1 MKPVGFFYI
10 FARERSKGVKM
21 LCKYVLTVDS
31 ISYDIPKSCIQNWDE
46 IKFSRKRSGLEG
58 ITRTFTSKFQFVGEA
73 YDLILEEYLSKY
85 LASNASISVY
95 TITDSHTYDEF
106 FSCRLD
112 FGSLTYDG
120 NTVSINSIDDS
131 VANIIKANKG
141 TQYEY
146 SVDEIKDVYQLYY
159 DSVSMNYSQ
168 PHTLGGNTVENDASL
183 QYIVIDKGI
192 YVEAITYSLPLY
204 ISGGEL
210 PSRDSPL
217 EFYDAPQE
225 SKDDPNV
232 FVKALSDIDI
242 VLNFSFEYYISYSDA
257 YTTKAEIVLGGRYE
271 DGRLVELKRWGYN
284 KGDVT
289 PSNLNESIK
298 IHLTKGQALFFD
310 LKVTFNRVNASTGNI
325 YFRNFKF
332 ETRFTSRANPIYVDA
347 IRPIDVL
354 NRLLKSMNGGNEGI
368 YGEIASGADERLD
381 NCVIL
386 AAESIRGIPQAKLY
400 TSYTKFKN
408 WMETVFGFV
417 PVINGVTVFFKHRDK
432 LFSDNNVKD
441 LNSSFSSFEYKVD
454 SSRIYSLVRVGY
466 DKQDY
471 ESMNGRDEFRF
482 TTEYTTGIDI
492 TDNVL
497 ELISPYRADVYGIE
511 FLSQKRGQDTT
522 DSESDNDVFFVCAST
537 TLHDNGG
544 VQTYK
549 EYRLIR
555 SGWEISGVLDPE
567 TMFNTMYWQGGIL
580 QANAGYIGMFTKK
593 LSYSSSDG
601 NSDVVVNGI
610 GMKDDFNVES
620 GIITCG
626 DVSFTT
632 YNEDIPPTDD
642 ETIKI
647 LKDDLVYEGYIKE
660 VSSTVER
667 NEGVKYDLFVRSI
680 TKA

>member
-1 MKPVGFFYI
+1 
-10 FARERSKGVKM
+10 M
-21 LCKYVLTVDS
+21 LCKYVLIVDS

-58 ITRTFTSKFQFVGEA
+58 ITRTFTSKFLFVGEA

-95 TITDSHTYDEF
+95 TITNSHTYDEF

-146 SVDEIKDVYQLYY
+146 SVDELKDEARLYY
-159 DSVSMNYSQ
+159 DRLSYVGSATYYCGGRTLESGSILVDAVSGSDHYMTIPMYIGSSEIVSGSGIEVKDVGASGNLESCLIYTEKATSVKISIKGAYSWD
-168 PHTLGGNTVENDASL
+168 GASL
-183 QYIVIDKGI
+183 AADMQLKTKSGTLLKEWKGGW
-192 YVEAITYSLPLY
+192 
-204 ISGGEL
+204 GGESISVNWDGEVTLSADDGIVLLAAYNTKFALYYFSSLKITMEFPSIGL
-210 PSRDSPL
+210 PI
-217 EFYDAPQE
+217 
-225 SKDDPNV
+225 
-232 FVKALSDIDI
+232 DIDAI
-242 VLNFSFEYYISYSDA
+242 KPVTI
-257 YTTKAEIVLGGRYE
+257 
-271 DGRLVELKRWGYN
+271 LK
-284 KGDVT
+284 
-289 PSNLNESIK
+289 
-298 IHLTKGQALFFD
+298 
-310 LKVTFNRVNASTGNI
+310 
-325 YFRNFKF
+325 
-332 ETRFTSRANPIYVDA
+332 
-347 IRPIDVL
+347 
-354 NRLLKSMNGGNEGI
+354 RLLKSMNGGNDGI
-368 YGEIASGADERLD
+368 DGEISSGIDERLD

-386 AAESIRGIPQAKLY
+386 TAESIRGIPKAKLY
-400 TSYTKFKN
+400 TSYTKFVN
-408 WMETVFGFV
+408 WMEAEFGFV
-417 PVINGVTVFFKHRDK
+417 PVINGRVVSFRHRNN
-432 LFSDNNVKD
+432 LFGENNVKD
-441 LNSSFSSFEYKVD
+441 LGSNIADFEYKIEE
-454 SSRIYSLVRVGY
+454 SRIYSRVRVGY
-466 DKQDY
+466 DKQEY

-482 TTEYTTGIDI
+482 TTEYTTGVDI

-497 ELISPYRADVYGIE
+497 ELISPYRADAYGIE
-511 FLSQKRGQDTT
+511 FLAQNRGKDTT
-522 DSESDNDVFFVCAST
+522 DDESDNDVFFVGA
-537 TLHDNGG
+537 TLSSNDKK
-544 VQTYK
+544 YK
-549 EYRLIR
+549 LIR
-555 SGWEISGVLDPE
+555 VGWNVDGVLSPD
-567 TMFNTMYWQGGIL
+567 TMFNTMYWQGAML
-580 QANAGYIGMFTKK
+580 QANAGYIGMFTNK

-632 YNEDIPPTDD
+632 YDEDIPPTDD

>member
-1 MKPVGFFYI
+1 
-10 FARERSKGVKM
+10 M
-21 LCKYVLTVDS
+21 LCKYVLTVDN

-146 SVDEIKDVYQLYY
+146 SVDELKDEARLYY
-159 DSVSMNYSQ
+159 DRLSYVGSATYYCGGRTLESGSILVDAVSGSDHYMTIPMYIGSSEIVPGSGIEVKDVGASGNLESCLIYTEKATSVKISIKGSYSWD
-168 PHTLGGNTVENDASL
+168 GASL
-183 QYIVIDKGI
+183 SADMQLKTKSGTLLKEWKGGW
-192 YVEAITYSLPLY
+192 
-204 ISGGEL
+204 GGESISVNWDGEVTLSANDGIVLLAAYNTKFALYYFSSLKITMEFPSIGL
-210 PSRDSPL
+210 PI
-217 EFYDAPQE
+217 
-225 SKDDPNV
+225 
-232 FVKALSDIDI
+232 DIDAI
-242 VLNFSFEYYISYSDA
+242 KPVTI
-257 YTTKAEIVLGGRYE
+257 
-271 DGRLVELKRWGYN
+271 LK
-284 KGDVT
+284 
-289 PSNLNESIK
+289 
-298 IHLTKGQALFFD
+298 
-310 LKVTFNRVNASTGNI
+310 
-325 YFRNFKF
+325 
-332 ETRFTSRANPIYVDA
+332 
-347 IRPIDVL
+347 
-354 NRLLKSMNGGNEGI
+354 RLLKSMNGGNDGI
-368 YGEIASGADERLD
+368 DGEISSGIDERLD

-386 AAESIRGIPQAKLY
+386 TAESIRGIPKAKLY
-400 TSYTKFKN
+400 TSYTKFVN
-408 WMETVFGFV
+408 WMEAEFGFV
-417 PVINGVTVFFKHRDK
+417 PVINGRVVSFRHRNN
-432 LFSDNNVKD
+432 LFGENNVKD
-441 LNSSFSSFEYKVD
+441 FGGNIADFEYKIEE
-454 SSRIYSLVRVGY
+454 SRIYSRVRVGY
-466 DKQDY
+466 DKQEY

-482 TTEYTTGIDI
+482 TTEYTTGVDI

-497 ELISPYRADVYGIE
+497 EFISPYRADAYGIE
-511 FLSQKRGQDTT
+511 FLAQNRGKDTT
-522 DSESDNDVFFVCAST
+522 DDESDNDVFFVGA
-537 TLHDNGG
+537 TLSPNDKK
-544 VQTYK
+544 YK
-549 EYRLIR
+549 LIR
-555 SGWEISGVLDPE
+555 TGWNVDGVLSPD
-567 TMFNTMYWQGGIL
+567 TMFNTMYWQGAML
-580 QANAGYIGMFTKK
+580 QANVGYIGMFTNK

-610 GMKDDFNVES
+610 GMKDDFKIES

-626 DVSFTT
+626 DVSFKTFD
-632 YNEDIPPTDD
+632 EEIPPTDD

-660 VSSTVER
+660 VSSTIER

>member
-1 MKPVGFFYI
+1 
-10 FARERSKGVKM
+10 M

-46 IKFSRKRSGLEG
+46 IKFSRKRSRLEG

-85 LASNASISVY
+85 LASNASITVY
-95 TITDSHTYDEF
+95 TITNSHTYDEF

-141 TQYEY
+141 TLYEY
-146 SVDEIKDVYQLYY
+146 SVDELKDEARLYY
-159 DSVSMNYSQ
+159 DRLSYVGSATYYCGGRTLESGSILVDAVSGSDHYMTIPMYIGSSEIVSGSGIEVKDVGASGNLESCLIYTEKATSVKISIKGAYSWD
-168 PHTLGGNTVENDASL
+168 GASL
-183 QYIVIDKGI
+183 AADMQLKTKSGTLLKEWKGGW
-192 YVEAITYSLPLY
+192 
-204 ISGGEL
+204 GGESISVNWDGEVTL
-210 PSRDSPL
+210 SADDGIVLLAAYNTKFALYYFSSLKITMEFPSIGSPI
-217 EFYDAPQE
+217 
-225 SKDDPNV
+225 
-232 FVKALSDIDI
+232 DIDAI
-242 VLNFSFEYYISYSDA
+242 KPVTI
-257 YTTKAEIVLGGRYE
+257 
-271 DGRLVELKRWGYN
+271 LK
-284 KGDVT
+284 
-289 PSNLNESIK
+289 
-298 IHLTKGQALFFD
+298 
-310 LKVTFNRVNASTGNI
+310 
-325 YFRNFKF
+325 
-332 ETRFTSRANPIYVDA
+332 
-347 IRPIDVL
+347 
-354 NRLLKSMNGGNEGI
+354 RLLKSMNGGNDGI
-368 YGEIASGADERLD
+368 DGEISSGIDERLD

-386 AAESIRGIPQAKLY
+386 TAESIRGIPKAKLY
-400 TSYTKFKN
+400 TSYTKFVN
-408 WMETVFGFV
+408 WMEAEFGFV
-417 PVINGVTVFFKHRDK
+417 PVINGRVVSFRHRNN
-432 LFSDNNVKD
+432 LFGENNVKD
-441 LNSSFSSFEYKVD
+441 LGSNIADFEYKMEE
-454 SSRIYSLVRVGY
+454 SRIYSRVRVGY
-466 DKQDY
+466 DKQEY

-482 TTEYTTGIDI
+482 TTEYTTGVDI

-497 ELISPYRADVYGIE
+497 ELISPYRADAYGIE
-511 FLSQKRGQDTT
+511 FLAQNRGKDTT
-522 DSESDNDVFFVCAST
+522 DDESDNDVFFVGA
-537 TLHDNGG
+537 TLSSNDKK
-544 VQTYK
+544 YK
-549 EYRLIR
+549 LIR
-555 SGWEISGVLDPE
+555 VGWNVDGVLSPD
-567 TMFNTMYWQGGIL
+567 TMFNTMYWQGAML
-580 QANAGYIGMFTKK
+580 QANAGYIGMFTNK

-632 YNEDIPPTDD
+632 YDEDIPPTDD

>member
-1 MKPVGFFYI
+1 
-10 FARERSKGVKM
+10 M

-146 SVDEIKDVYQLYY
+146 SVDELKDEARLYY
-159 DSVSMNYSQ
+159 DRLSYVGSATYYCGGRTLESGSILVDAVSGSDHYMTIPMYIGSSEIVPGSGIEVKDVGASGNLESCLIYTEKATSVKISIKGSYSWD
-168 PHTLGGNTVENDASL
+168 GASL
-183 QYIVIDKGI
+183 SADMQLKTKSGTLLKEWKGGW
-192 YVEAITYSLPLY
+192 
-204 ISGGEL
+204 GGESISVNWDGEVTLSANDGIILLAAYNTKFALYYFSSLKITMEFPSIGL
-210 PSRDSPL
+210 PI
-217 EFYDAPQE
+217 
-225 SKDDPNV
+225 
-232 FVKALSDIDI
+232 DIDAI
-242 VLNFSFEYYISYSDA
+242 KPVTI
-257 YTTKAEIVLGGRYE
+257 
-271 DGRLVELKRWGYN
+271 LK
-284 KGDVT
+284 
-289 PSNLNESIK
+289 
-298 IHLTKGQALFFD
+298 
-310 LKVTFNRVNASTGNI
+310 
-325 YFRNFKF
+325 
-332 ETRFTSRANPIYVDA
+332 
-347 IRPIDVL
+347 
-354 NRLLKSMNGGNEGI
+354 RLLKSMNGGNDGI
-368 YGEIASGADERLD
+368 DGEISSGIDERLD

-386 AAESIRGIPQAKLY
+386 TAESIRGIPKAKLY
-400 TSYTKFKN
+400 TSYTKFVN
-408 WMETVFGFV
+408 WMEAEFGFV
-417 PVINGVTVFFKHRDK
+417 PVINGRAVSFRHRNN
-432 LFSDNNVKD
+432 LFGENNVKD
-441 LNSSFSSFEYKVD
+441 FGGNIADFEYKIEE
-454 SSRIYSLVRVGY
+454 SRIYSRVRVGY
-466 DKQDY
+466 DKQEY

-482 TTEYTTGIDI
+482 TTEYTTGVDI

-497 ELISPYRADVYGIE
+497 EFISPYRADAYGIE
-511 FLSQKRGQDTT
+511 FLAQNRGKDTT
-522 DSESDNDVFFVCAST
+522 DDESDNDVFFVGA
-537 TLHDNGG
+537 TLSPNDKK
-544 VQTYK
+544 YK
-549 EYRLIR
+549 LIR
-555 SGWEISGVLDPE
+555 TGWNVDGVLSPD
-567 TMFNTMYWQGGIL
+567 TMFNTMYWQGAML
-580 QANAGYIGMFTKK
+580 QANVGYIGMFTNK

-610 GMKDDFNVES
+610 GMKDDFKIES

-626 DVSFTT
+626 DVSFKTFD
-632 YNEDIPPTDD
+632 EEIPPTDD

-647 LKDDLVYEGYIKE
+647 LKDGLVYEGYIKE
-660 VSSTVER
+660 VSSVVER

>member
-1 MKPVGFFYI
+1 
-10 FARERSKGVKM
+10 M
-21 LCKYVLTVDS
+21 LCKYVLIVDS

-95 TITDSHTYDEF
+95 TITNSHTYDEF

-146 SVDEIKDVYQLYY
+146 SVDELKDEARLYY
-159 DSVSMNYSQ
+159 DRLSYVGSATYYCGGRTLESGSILVDAVSGSDHYMTIPMYIGSSEIVSGSGIEVKDVGASGNLESCLIYTEKATSVKISIKGAYSWD
-168 PHTLGGNTVENDASL
+168 GASL
-183 QYIVIDKGI
+183 AADMQLKTKSGTLLKEWKGGW
-192 YVEAITYSLPLY
+192 
-204 ISGGEL
+204 GGESISVNWDGEVTLSADDGIVLLAAYNTKFALYYFSSLKITMEFPSIGL
-210 PSRDSPL
+210 PI
-217 EFYDAPQE
+217 
-225 SKDDPNV
+225 
-232 FVKALSDIDI
+232 DIDAI
-242 VLNFSFEYYISYSDA
+242 KPVTI
-257 YTTKAEIVLGGRYE
+257 
-271 DGRLVELKRWGYN
+271 LK
-284 KGDVT
+284 
-289 PSNLNESIK
+289 
-298 IHLTKGQALFFD
+298 
-310 LKVTFNRVNASTGNI
+310 
-325 YFRNFKF
+325 
-332 ETRFTSRANPIYVDA
+332 
-347 IRPIDVL
+347 
-354 NRLLKSMNGGNEGI
+354 RLLKSMNGGNDGI
-368 YGEIASGADERLD
+368 DGEISSGIDERLD

-386 AAESIRGIPQAKLY
+386 TAESIRGIPKAKLY
-400 TSYTKFKN
+400 TSYTKFVN
-408 WMETVFGFV
+408 WMEAEFGFV
-417 PVINGVTVFFKHRDK
+417 PVINGRVVSFRHRNN
-432 LFSDNNVKD
+432 LFGENNVKD
-441 LNSSFSSFEYKVD
+441 LGSNIADFEYKIEE
-454 SSRIYSLVRVGY
+454 SRIYSRVRVGY
-466 DKQDY
+466 DKQEY

-482 TTEYTTGIDI
+482 TTEYTTGVDI

-497 ELISPYRADVYGIE
+497 ELISPYRADAYGIE
-511 FLSQKRGQDTT
+511 FLAQNRGKDTT
-522 DSESDNDVFFVCAST
+522 DDESDNDVFFVGA
-537 TLHDNGG
+537 TLSSNDKK
-544 VQTYK
+544 YK
-549 EYRLIR
+549 LIR
-555 SGWEISGVLDPE
+555 VGWNVDGVLSPD
-567 TMFNTMYWQGGIL
+567 TMFNTMYWQGAML
-580 QANAGYIGMFTKK
+580 QANAGYIGMFTNK

-632 YNEDIPPTDD
+632 YDEDIPPTDD

-667 NEGVKYDLFVRSI
+667 NEGVKYDLFVRLI

>member
-1 MKPVGFFYI
+1 
-10 FARERSKGVKM
+10 M

-85 LASNASISVY
+85 LASNASITVY
-95 TITDSHTYDEF
+95 TITNSHTYEEF

-146 SVDEIKDVYQLYY
+146 SVDELKDEAQLYY
-159 DSVSMNYSQ
+159 DRLSYVGSATYYCGGRTLESGSILVDAVSGSDHYMTIPMYIGSSEIVSGSGIEVKDVGASGNLESCLIYTEKATSVKISIKGAYSWD
-168 PHTLGGNTVENDASL
+168 GASL
-183 QYIVIDKGI
+183 AADMQLKTKSGTLLKEWKGGW
-192 YVEAITYSLPLY
+192 
-204 ISGGEL
+204 GGESISVNWDGEVTLSADDGIVLLAAYNTKFALYYFSSLKITMEFPSIGL
-210 PSRDSPL
+210 PI
-217 EFYDAPQE
+217 
-225 SKDDPNV
+225 
-232 FVKALSDIDI
+232 DIDAI
-242 VLNFSFEYYISYSDA
+242 KPVTI
-257 YTTKAEIVLGGRYE
+257 
-271 DGRLVELKRWGYN
+271 LK
-284 KGDVT
+284 
-289 PSNLNESIK
+289 
-298 IHLTKGQALFFD
+298 
-310 LKVTFNRVNASTGNI
+310 
-325 YFRNFKF
+325 
-332 ETRFTSRANPIYVDA
+332 
-347 IRPIDVL
+347 
-354 NRLLKSMNGGNEGI
+354 RLLKSMNGGNDGI
-368 YGEIASGADERLD
+368 DGEISSGIDERLD

-386 AAESIRGIPQAKLY
+386 TAESIRGIPKAKLY
-400 TSYTKFKN
+400 TSYTKFVN
-408 WMETVFGFV
+408 WMEAEFGFV
-417 PVINGVTVFFKHRDK
+417 PVINGRVVSFRHRNN
-432 LFSDNNVKD
+432 LFGENNVKD
-441 LNSSFSSFEYKVD
+441 LGSNIADFEYKMEE
-454 SSRIYSLVRVGY
+454 SRIYSRVRVGY
-466 DKQDY
+466 DKQEY

-482 TTEYTTGIDI
+482 TTEYTTGVDI

-497 ELISPYRADVYGIE
+497 ELISPYRADAYGIE
-511 FLSQKRGQDTT
+511 FLAQNRGKDTT
-522 DSESDNDVFFVCAST
+522 DDESDNDVFFVGA
-537 TLHDNGG
+537 TLSSNDKK
-544 VQTYK
+544 YK
-549 EYRLIR
+549 LIR
-555 SGWEISGVLDPE
+555 VGWNVDGVLSPD
-567 TMFNTMYWQGGIL
+567 TMFNTMYWQGAML
-580 QANAGYIGMFTKK
+580 QANAGYIGMFTNK

-601 NSDVVVNGI
+601 NSDVVVNDI

-632 YNEDIPPTDD
+632 YDEDIPPTDD

>member
-1 MKPVGFFYI
+1 
-10 FARERSKGVKM
+10 M

-95 TITDSHTYDEF
+95 TITNSHTYDEF

-146 SVDEIKDVYQLYY
+146 SVDELKDEARLYY
-159 DSVSMNYSQ
+159 DRLSYVGSATYYCGGRTLESGSILVDAVSGSDHYMTIPMYIGSSEIVSGSGIEVKDVGASGNLESCLIYTEKATSVKISIKGAYSWD
-168 PHTLGGNTVENDASL
+168 GASL
-183 QYIVIDKGI
+183 AADMQLKTKSGTLLKEWKGGW
-192 YVEAITYSLPLY
+192 
-204 ISGGEL
+204 GGESISVNWDGEVTLSADDGIVLLAAYNTKFALYYFSSLKITMEFPSIGL
-210 PSRDSPL
+210 PI
-217 EFYDAPQE
+217 
-225 SKDDPNV
+225 
-232 FVKALSDIDI
+232 DIDAI
-242 VLNFSFEYYISYSDA
+242 KPVTI
-257 YTTKAEIVLGGRYE
+257 
-271 DGRLVELKRWGYN
+271 LK
-284 KGDVT
+284 
-289 PSNLNESIK
+289 
-298 IHLTKGQALFFD
+298 
-310 LKVTFNRVNASTGNI
+310 
-325 YFRNFKF
+325 
-332 ETRFTSRANPIYVDA
+332 
-347 IRPIDVL
+347 
-354 NRLLKSMNGGNEGI
+354 RLLKSMNGGNDGI
-368 YGEIASGADERLD
+368 DGEISSGIDERLD

-386 AAESIRGIPQAKLY
+386 TAESIRGIPKAKLY
-400 TSYTKFKN
+400 TSYTKFVN
-408 WMETVFGFV
+408 WMEAEFGFV
-417 PVINGVTVFFKHRDK
+417 PVINGRVVSFRHRNN
-432 LFSDNNVKD
+432 LFGENNVKD
-441 LNSSFSSFEYKVD
+441 LGSNIADFEYKMEE
-454 SSRIYSLVRVGY
+454 SRIYSRVRVGY
-466 DKQDY
+466 DKQEY

-482 TTEYTTGIDI
+482 TTEYTTGVDI

-497 ELISPYRADVYGIE
+497 ELISPYRADAYGIE
-511 FLSQKRGQDTT
+511 FLAQNRGKDTT
-522 DSESDNDVFFVCAST
+522 DDESDNDVFFVGA
-537 TLHDNGG
+537 TLSSNDKK
-544 VQTYK
+544 YK
-549 EYRLIR
+549 LIR
-555 SGWEISGVLDPE
+555 VGWNVDGVLSPD
-567 TMFNTMYWQGGIL
+567 TMFNTMYWQGAML
-580 QANAGYIGMFTKK
+580 QANAGYIGMFTNK

-601 NSDVVVNGI
+601 NSDVVVNDI

-632 YNEDIPPTDD
+632 YDEDIPPTDD

>member
-1 MKPVGFFYI
+1 MLF
-10 FARERSKGVKM
+10 RS
-21 LCKYVLTVDS
+21 
-31 ISYDIPKSCIQNWDE
+31 
-46 IKFSRKRSGLEG
+46 
-58 ITRTFTSKFQFVGEA
+58 
-73 YDLILEEYLSKY
+73 
-85 LASNASISVY
+85 
-95 TITDSHTYDEF
+95 
-106 FSCRLD
+106 
-112 FGSLTYDG
+112 
-120 NTVSINSIDDS
+120 
-131 VANIIKANKG
+131 
-141 TQYEY
+141 
-146 SVDEIKDVYQLYY
+146 
-159 DSVSMNYSQ
+159 
-168 PHTLGGNTVENDASL
+168 
-183 QYIVIDKGI
+183 
-192 YVEAITYSLPLY
+192 
-204 ISGGEL
+204 
-210 PSRDSPL
+210 
-217 EFYDAPQE
+217 
-225 SKDDPNV
+225 
-232 FVKALSDIDI
+232 
-242 VLNFSFEYYISYSDA
+242 
-257 YTTKAEIVLGGRYE
+257 
-271 DGRLVELKRWGYN
+271 
-284 KGDVT
+284 VT

-310 LKVTFNRVNASTGNI
+310 LMVTFNRVNASTGNI

-368 YGEIASGADERLD
+368 YGEIASGVDERLD

>member
-1 MKPVGFFYI
+1 
-10 FARERSKGVKM
+10 M

-146 SVDEIKDVYQLYY
+146 SVDELKDEARLYY
-159 DSVSMNYSQ
+159 DRLSYVGSATYYCGGRTLESGSILVDAVSGSDHYMTIPMYIGSSEIVPGSGIEVKDVGASGNLESCLIYTEKATSVKISIKGSYSWD
-168 PHTLGGNTVENDASL
+168 GASL
-183 QYIVIDKGI
+183 SADMQLKTKSGTLLKEWKGGW
-192 YVEAITYSLPLY
+192 
-204 ISGGEL
+204 GGESISVNWDGEVTLSANDGIILLAAYNTKFALYYFSSLKITMEFPSIGL
-210 PSRDSPL
+210 PI
-217 EFYDAPQE
+217 
-225 SKDDPNV
+225 
-232 FVKALSDIDI
+232 DIDAI
-242 VLNFSFEYYISYSDA
+242 KPVTI
-257 YTTKAEIVLGGRYE
+257 
-271 DGRLVELKRWGYN
+271 LK
-284 KGDVT
+284 
-289 PSNLNESIK
+289 
-298 IHLTKGQALFFD
+298 
-310 LKVTFNRVNASTGNI
+310 
-325 YFRNFKF
+325 
-332 ETRFTSRANPIYVDA
+332 
-347 IRPIDVL
+347 
-354 NRLLKSMNGGNEGI
+354 RLLKSMNGGNDGI
-368 YGEIASGADERLD
+368 DGEISSGIDERLD

-386 AAESIRGIPQAKLY
+386 TAESIRGIPKAKLY
-400 TSYTKFKN
+400 TSYTKFVN
-408 WMETVFGFV
+408 WMEAEFGFV
-417 PVINGVTVFFKHRDK
+417 PVINGRAVSFRHRNN
-432 LFSDNNVKD
+432 LFGENNVKD
-441 LNSSFSSFEYKVD
+441 FGGNIADFEYKIEE
-454 SSRIYSLVRVGY
+454 SRIYSRVRVGY
-466 DKQDY
+466 DKQEY

-482 TTEYTTGIDI
+482 TTEYTTGVDI

-497 ELISPYRADVYGIE
+497 EFISPYRADAYGIE
-511 FLSQKRGQDTT
+511 FLAQNRGKDTT
-522 DSESDNDVFFVCAST
+522 DDESDNDVFFVGA
-537 TLHDNGG
+537 TLSPNDKK
-544 VQTYK
+544 YK
-549 EYRLIR
+549 LIR
-555 SGWEISGVLDPE
+555 TGWNVDGVLSPD
-567 TMFNTMYWQGGIL
+567 TMFNTMYWQGAML
-580 QANAGYIGMFTKK
+580 QANVGYIGMFTNK

-610 GMKDDFNVES
+610 GMKDDFKIES

-626 DVSFTT
+626 DVSFKTFD
-632 YNEDIPPTDD
+632 EEIPPTDD

>member
-1 MKPVGFFYI
+1 
-10 FARERSKGVKM
+10 M

-95 TITDSHTYDEF
+95 TITNSHTYDEF

-146 SVDEIKDVYQLYY
+146 SVDELKDEARLYY
-159 DSVSMNYSQ
+159 DRLSYVGSATYYCGGRTLESGSILVDAVSGSDHYMTIPMYIGSSEIVSGSGIEVKDVGASGNLESCLIYTEKATSVKISIKGAYSWD
-168 PHTLGGNTVENDASL
+168 GASL
-183 QYIVIDKGI
+183 AADMQLKTKSGTLLKEWKGGW
-192 YVEAITYSLPLY
+192 
-204 ISGGEL
+204 GGESISVNWDGEVTLSADDGIVLLAAYNTKFALYYFSSLKITMEFPSIGL
-210 PSRDSPL
+210 PI
-217 EFYDAPQE
+217 
-225 SKDDPNV
+225 
-232 FVKALSDIDI
+232 DIDAI
-242 VLNFSFEYYISYSDA
+242 KPVTI
-257 YTTKAEIVLGGRYE
+257 
-271 DGRLVELKRWGYN
+271 LK
-284 KGDVT
+284 
-289 PSNLNESIK
+289 
-298 IHLTKGQALFFD
+298 
-310 LKVTFNRVNASTGNI
+310 
-325 YFRNFKF
+325 
-332 ETRFTSRANPIYVDA
+332 
-347 IRPIDVL
+347 
-354 NRLLKSMNGGNEGI
+354 RLLKSMNGGNDGI
-368 YGEIASGADERLD
+368 DGEISSGIDERLD

-386 AAESIRGIPQAKLY
+386 TAESIRGIPKAKLY
-400 TSYTKFKN
+400 TSYTKFVN
-408 WMETVFGFV
+408 WMEAEFGFV
-417 PVINGVTVFFKHRDK
+417 PVINGRVVSFRHRNN
-432 LFSDNNVKD
+432 LFGENNVKD
-441 LNSSFSSFEYKVD
+441 LGSNIADFEYKIEE
-454 SSRIYSLVRVGY
+454 SRIYSRVRVGY
-466 DKQDY
+466 DKQEY

-482 TTEYTTGIDI
+482 TTEYTTGVDI

-497 ELISPYRADVYGIE
+497 ELISPYRADAYGIE
-511 FLSQKRGQDTT
+511 FLAQNRGKDTT
-522 DSESDNDVFFVCAST
+522 DDESDNDVFFVGA
-537 TLHDNGG
+537 TLSSNDKK
-544 VQTYK
+544 YK
-549 EYRLIR
+549 LIR
-555 SGWEISGVLDPE
+555 VGWNVDGVLSPD
-567 TMFNTMYWQGGIL
+567 TMFNTMYWQGAML
-580 QANAGYIGMFTKK
+580 QANAGYIGMFTNK

-632 YNEDIPPTDD
+632 YDEDIPPTDD

>member
-1 MKPVGFFYI
+1 
-10 FARERSKGVKM
+10 M

-46 IKFSRKRSGLEG
+46 IKFSRKRSRLEG

-85 LASNASISVY
+85 LASNASITVY
-95 TITDSHTYDEF
+95 TITNSHTYDEF

-141 TQYEY
+141 TLYEY
-146 SVDEIKDVYQLYY
+146 SVDELKDEARLYY
-159 DSVSMNYSQ
+159 DRLSYVGSATYYCGGRTLESGSILVDAVSGSDHYMTIPMYIGSSEIVSGSGIEVKDVGASGNLESCLIYTEKATSVKISIKGAYSWD
-168 PHTLGGNTVENDASL
+168 GASL
-183 QYIVIDKGI
+183 AADMQLKTKSGTLLKEWKGGW
-192 YVEAITYSLPLY
+192 
-204 ISGGEL
+204 GGESISVNWDGEVTLSADDGIVLLAAYNTKFALYYFSSLKITMEFPSIGL
-210 PSRDSPL
+210 PI
-217 EFYDAPQE
+217 
-225 SKDDPNV
+225 
-232 FVKALSDIDI
+232 DIDAI
-242 VLNFSFEYYISYSDA
+242 KPVTI
-257 YTTKAEIVLGGRYE
+257 
-271 DGRLVELKRWGYN
+271 LK
-284 KGDVT
+284 
-289 PSNLNESIK
+289 
-298 IHLTKGQALFFD
+298 
-310 LKVTFNRVNASTGNI
+310 
-325 YFRNFKF
+325 
-332 ETRFTSRANPIYVDA
+332 
-347 IRPIDVL
+347 
-354 NRLLKSMNGGNEGI
+354 RLLKSMNGGNDGI
-368 YGEIASGADERLD
+368 DGEISSGIDERLD

-386 AAESIRGIPQAKLY
+386 TAESIRGIPKAKLY
-400 TSYTKFKN
+400 TSYTKFVN
-408 WMETVFGFV
+408 WMEAEFGFV
-417 PVINGVTVFFKHRDK
+417 PVINGRVVSFRHRNN
-432 LFSDNNVKD
+432 LFGENNVKD
-441 LNSSFSSFEYKVD
+441 LGSNIANFEYKMEE
-454 SSRIYSLVRVGY
+454 SRIYSRVRVGY
-466 DKQDY
+466 DKQEY

-482 TTEYTTGIDI
+482 TTEYTTGVDI

-497 ELISPYRADVYGIE
+497 ELISPYRADAYGIE
-511 FLSQKRGQDTT
+511 FLAQNRGKDTT
-522 DSESDNDVFFVCAST
+522 DDESDNDVFFVGA
-537 TLHDNGG
+537 TLSSNDKK
-544 VQTYK
+544 YK
-549 EYRLIR
+549 LMRA
-555 SGWEISGVLDPE
+555 GWNVDGVLSPD
-567 TMFNTMYWQGGIL
+567 TMFNTMYWQGAML
-580 QANAGYIGMFTKK
+580 QANAGYIGMFTNK

-632 YNEDIPPTDD
+632 YDEDIPPTDD

>member
-1 MKPVGFFYI
+1 
-10 FARERSKGVKM
+10 M

-46 IKFSRKRSGLEG
+46 IKFSRKRSRLEG

-85 LASNASISVY
+85 LASNASITVY
-95 TITDSHTYDEF
+95 TITNSHTYDEF

-141 TQYEY
+141 TLYEY
-146 SVDEIKDVYQLYY
+146 SVDELKDEARLYY
-159 DSVSMNYSQ
+159 DRLSYVGSATYYCGGRTLESGSILVDAVSGSDHYMTIPMYIGSSEIVSGSGIEVKDVGASGNLESCLIYTEKATSVKISIKGAYSWD
-168 PHTLGGNTVENDASL
+168 GASL
-183 QYIVIDKGI
+183 AADMQLKTKSGTLLKEWKGGW
-192 YVEAITYSLPLY
+192 
-204 ISGGEL
+204 GGESISVNWDGEVTLSADDGIVLLAAYNTKFALYYFSSLKITMEFPSIGL
-210 PSRDSPL
+210 PI
-217 EFYDAPQE
+217 
-225 SKDDPNV
+225 
-232 FVKALSDIDI
+232 DIDAI
-242 VLNFSFEYYISYSDA
+242 KPVTI
-257 YTTKAEIVLGGRYE
+257 
-271 DGRLVELKRWGYN
+271 LK
-284 KGDVT
+284 
-289 PSNLNESIK
+289 
-298 IHLTKGQALFFD
+298 
-310 LKVTFNRVNASTGNI
+310 
-325 YFRNFKF
+325 
-332 ETRFTSRANPIYVDA
+332 
-347 IRPIDVL
+347 
-354 NRLLKSMNGGNEGI
+354 RLLKSMNGGNDGI
-368 YGEIASGADERLD
+368 DGEISSGIDERLD

-386 AAESIRGIPQAKLY
+386 TAESIRGIPKAKLY
-400 TSYTKFKN
+400 TSYTKFVN
-408 WMETVFGFV
+408 WMEAEFGFV
-417 PVINGVTVFFKHRDK
+417 PVINGRVVSFRHRNN
-432 LFSDNNVKD
+432 LFGENNVKD
-441 LNSSFSSFEYKVD
+441 LGSNIADFEYKMEE
-454 SSRIYSLVRVGY
+454 SRIYSRVRVGY
-466 DKQDY
+466 DKQEY

-482 TTEYTTGIDI
+482 TTEYTTGVDI

-497 ELISPYRADVYGIE
+497 ELISPYRADAYGIE
-511 FLSQKRGQDTT
+511 FLAQNRGKDTT
-522 DSESDNDVFFVCAST
+522 DDESDNDVFFVGA
-537 TLHDNGG
+537 TLSSNDKK
-544 VQTYK
+544 YK
-549 EYRLIR
+549 LIR
-555 SGWEISGVLDPE
+555 VGWNVDGVLSPD
-567 TMFNTMYWQGGIL
+567 TMFNTMYWQGAML
-580 QANAGYIGMFTKK
+580 QANAGYIGMFTNK

-632 YNEDIPPTDD
+632 YDEDIPPTDD

>member
-1 MKPVGFFYI
+1 
-10 FARERSKGVKM
+10 M

-85 LASNASISVY
+85 LASNASITVY
-95 TITDSHTYDEF
+95 TITNSHTYEEF

-146 SVDEIKDVYQLYY
+146 SVDELKDEARLYY
-159 DSVSMNYSQ
+159 DRLSYVGSATYYCGGRTLESGSILVDAVSGSDHYMTIPMYIGSSEIVSGSGIEVKDVGASGNLESCLIYTEKATSVKISIKGAYSWD
-168 PHTLGGNTVENDASL
+168 GASL
-183 QYIVIDKGI
+183 AADMQLKTKSGTLLKEWKGGW
-192 YVEAITYSLPLY
+192 
-204 ISGGEL
+204 GGESISVNWDGEVTLSADDGIVLLAAYNTKFALYYFSSLKITMEFPSIGL
-210 PSRDSPL
+210 PI
-217 EFYDAPQE
+217 
-225 SKDDPNV
+225 
-232 FVKALSDIDI
+232 DIDAI
-242 VLNFSFEYYISYSDA
+242 KPVTI
-257 YTTKAEIVLGGRYE
+257 
-271 DGRLVELKRWGYN
+271 LK
-284 KGDVT
+284 
-289 PSNLNESIK
+289 
-298 IHLTKGQALFFD
+298 
-310 LKVTFNRVNASTGNI
+310 
-325 YFRNFKF
+325 
-332 ETRFTSRANPIYVDA
+332 
-347 IRPIDVL
+347 
-354 NRLLKSMNGGNEGI
+354 RLLKSMNGGNDGI
-368 YGEIASGADERLD
+368 DGEISSGIDERLD

-386 AAESIRGIPQAKLY
+386 TAESIRGIPKAKLY
-400 TSYTKFKN
+400 TSYTKFVN
-408 WMETVFGFV
+408 WMEAEFGFV
-417 PVINGVTVFFKHRDK
+417 PVINGRVVSFRHRNN
-432 LFSDNNVKD
+432 LFGENNVKD
-441 LNSSFSSFEYKVD
+441 LGSNIADFEYKMEE
-454 SSRIYSLVRVGY
+454 SRIYSRVRVGY
-466 DKQDY
+466 DKQEY

-482 TTEYTTGIDI
+482 TTEYTTGVDI

-497 ELISPYRADVYGIE
+497 ELISPYRADAYGIE
-511 FLSQKRGQDTT
+511 FLAQNRGKDTT
-522 DSESDNDVFFVCAST
+522 DDESDNDVFFVGA
-537 TLHDNGG
+537 TLSSNDKK
-544 VQTYK
+544 YK
-549 EYRLIR
+549 LIR
-555 SGWEISGVLDPE
+555 VGWNVDGVLSPD
-567 TMFNTMYWQGGIL
+567 TMFNTMYWQGAML
-580 QANAGYIGMFTKK
+580 QANAGYIGMFTNK

-632 YNEDIPPTDD
+632 YDEDIPPTDD

>member
-1 MKPVGFFYI
+1 
-10 FARERSKGVKM
+10 
-21 LCKYVLTVDS
+21 
-31 ISYDIPKSCIQNWDE
+31 
-46 IKFSRKRSGLEG
+46 
-58 ITRTFTSKFQFVGEA
+58 
-73 YDLILEEYLSKY
+73 
-85 LASNASISVY
+85 
-95 TITDSHTYDEF
+95 
-106 FSCRLD
+106 
-112 FGSLTYDG
+112 
-120 NTVSINSIDDS
+120 
-131 VANIIKANKG
+131 
-141 TQYEY
+141 
-146 SVDEIKDVYQLYY
+146 
-159 DSVSMNYSQ
+159 MNYSQ
-168 PHTLGGNTVENDASL
+168 PYTLGGNTVENDASL
-183 QYIVIDKGI
+183 QYVVIDKKT

-204 ISGGEL
+204 TSGGEL
-210 PSRDSPL
+210 PSRDSPF

-242 VLNFSFEYYISYSDA
+242 VLKFSFEYYISYSDA
-257 YTTKAEIVLGGRYE
+257 YTTKAEIILGGRYE

-284 KGDVT
+284 KGDANPGNVE
-289 PSNLNESIK
+289 ESIK
-298 IHLTKGQALFFD
+298 IHLTKGQALFLD

-325 YFRNFKF
+325 FFRNFQF
-332 ETRFTSRANPIYVDA
+332 ETRFTSRANPIYVDT

-354 NRLLKSMNGGNEGI
+354 NRLLKSMNGGNDGI
-368 YGEIASGADERLD
+368 YGEIVSGVDERLD
-381 NCVIL
+381 SCVIL
-386 AAESIRGIPQAKLY
+386 AAESIRGIPKAKLY

-417 PVINGVTVFFKHRDK
+417 PVINGDTVFFKHRDE

-441 LNSSFSSFEYKVD
+441 LDSNFSDFEYKID

-482 TTEYTTGIDI
+482 ITEYTTGVDI
-492 TDNVL
+492 TDNVF

-511 FLSQKRGQDTT
+511 FLSQKRGKDTT

-537 TLHDNGG
+537 TLYDNGG

-549 EYRLIR
+549 EYRLVR
-555 SGWEISGVLDPE
+555 NGWEISGVLDPE

-580 QANAGYIGMFTKK
+580 QANVGYIGMFTKK

-601 NSDVVVNGI
+601 NSDVVVNGV

-620 GIITCG
+620 GIVTCG
-626 DVSFTT
+626 DVSFITFD
-632 YNEDIPPTDD
+632 EDIPQTDD

-647 LKDDLVYEGYIKE
+647 LKDGLVYEGYIKE
-660 VSSTVER
+660 VGSVIER

>member
-1 MKPVGFFYI
+1 
-10 FARERSKGVKM
+10 M
-21 LCKYVLTVDS
+21 LCKYILTVDS

-85 LASNASISVY
+85 LASNASITVY
-95 TITDSHTYDEF
+95 TITNSHTYDEF

-146 SVDEIKDVYQLYY
+146 SVDELKDEARLYY
-159 DSVSMNYSQ
+159 DRLSYVGSATYYCGGRTLESGSILVDAVSGSDHYMTIPMYIGSSEIVSGSGIEVKDVGASGNLESCLIYTEKATSVKISIKGAYSWD
-168 PHTLGGNTVENDASL
+168 GASL
-183 QYIVIDKGI
+183 AADMQLKTKSGTLLKEWKGGW
-192 YVEAITYSLPLY
+192 
-204 ISGGEL
+204 GGESISVNWDGEVTLSANDGIVLLAAYNTKFALYYFSSLKITMEFPSIGL
-210 PSRDSPL
+210 PI
-217 EFYDAPQE
+217 
-225 SKDDPNV
+225 
-232 FVKALSDIDI
+232 DIDAI
-242 VLNFSFEYYISYSDA
+242 KPVTI
-257 YTTKAEIVLGGRYE
+257 
-271 DGRLVELKRWGYN
+271 LK
-284 KGDVT
+284 
-289 PSNLNESIK
+289 
-298 IHLTKGQALFFD
+298 
-310 LKVTFNRVNASTGNI
+310 
-325 YFRNFKF
+325 
-332 ETRFTSRANPIYVDA
+332 
-347 IRPIDVL
+347 
-354 NRLLKSMNGGNEGI
+354 RLLKSMNGGNDGI
-368 YGEIASGADERLD
+368 DGEISSGIDERLD

-386 AAESIRGIPQAKLY
+386 TAESIRGIPKAKLY
-400 TSYTKFKN
+400 TSYTKFVN
-408 WMETVFGFV
+408 WMEAEFGFV
-417 PVINGVTVFFKHRDK
+417 PVINGRVVSFRHRNN
-432 LFSDNNVKD
+432 LFGENNVKD
-441 LNSSFSSFEYKVD
+441 LGSNIADFEYKMEE
-454 SSRIYSLVRVGY
+454 SRIYSRVRVGY
-466 DKQDY
+466 DKQEY

-482 TTEYTTGIDI
+482 TTEYTTGVDI

-497 ELISPYRADVYGIE
+497 ELISPYRADAYGIE
-511 FLSQKRGQDTT
+511 FLAQNRGKDTT
-522 DSESDNDVFFVCAST
+522 DDESDNDVFFVGA
-537 TLHDNGG
+537 TLSSNDKK
-544 VQTYK
+544 YK
-549 EYRLIR
+549 LMRA
-555 SGWEISGVLDPE
+555 GWNVDGVLSPD
-567 TMFNTMYWQGGIL
+567 TMFNTMYWQGAML
-580 QANAGYIGMFTKK
+580 QANAGYIGMFTNK

-632 YNEDIPPTDD
+632 YDEDIPPTDD

>member
-1 MKPVGFFYI
+1 
-10 FARERSKGVKM
+10 M

-85 LASNASISVY
+85 LASNASITVY
-95 TITDSHTYDEF
+95 TITNSHTYDEF

-120 NTVSINSIDDS
+120 NAVSINSIDDS

-146 SVDEIKDVYQLYY
+146 SVDELKDEARLYY
-159 DSVSMNYSQ
+159 DRLSYVGSATYYCGGRTLESGSILVDAVSGSDHYMTIPMYIGSSEIVSGSGIEVKDVGASGNLESCLIYTEKATSVKISIKGAYSWD
-168 PHTLGGNTVENDASL
+168 GASL
-183 QYIVIDKGI
+183 AADMQLKTKSGTLLKEWKGGW
-192 YVEAITYSLPLY
+192 
-204 ISGGEL
+204 GGESISVNWDGEVTLSADDGIVLLAAYNTKFALYYFSSLKITMEFPSIGL
-210 PSRDSPL
+210 PI
-217 EFYDAPQE
+217 
-225 SKDDPNV
+225 
-232 FVKALSDIDI
+232 DIDAI
-242 VLNFSFEYYISYSDA
+242 KPVTI
-257 YTTKAEIVLGGRYE
+257 
-271 DGRLVELKRWGYN
+271 LK
-284 KGDVT
+284 
-289 PSNLNESIK
+289 
-298 IHLTKGQALFFD
+298 
-310 LKVTFNRVNASTGNI
+310 
-325 YFRNFKF
+325 
-332 ETRFTSRANPIYVDA
+332 
-347 IRPIDVL
+347 
-354 NRLLKSMNGGNEGI
+354 RLLKSMNGGNDGI
-368 YGEIASGADERLD
+368 DGEISSGIDERLD

-386 AAESIRGIPQAKLY
+386 TAESIRGIPKAKLY
-400 TSYTKFKN
+400 TSYTKFVN
-408 WMETVFGFV
+408 WMEAEFGFV
-417 PVINGVTVFFKHRDK
+417 PVINGRVVSFRHRNN
-432 LFSDNNVKD
+432 LFGENNVKD
-441 LNSSFSSFEYKVD
+441 LGSNIADFEYKMEE
-454 SSRIYSLVRVGY
+454 SRIYSRVRVGY
-466 DKQDY
+466 DKQEY

-482 TTEYTTGIDI
+482 TTEYTTGVDI

-497 ELISPYRADVYGIE
+497 ELISPYRADAYGIE
-511 FLSQKRGQDTT
+511 FLAQNRGKDTT
-522 DSESDNDVFFVCAST
+522 DDESDNDVFFVGA
-537 TLHDNGG
+537 TLSSNDKK
-544 VQTYK
+544 YK
-549 EYRLIR
+549 LIR
-555 SGWEISGVLDPE
+555 VGWNVDGVLSPD
-567 TMFNTMYWQGGIL
+567 TMFNTMYWQGAML
-580 QANAGYIGMFTKK
+580 QANAGYIGMFTNK

-601 NSDVVVNGI
+601 NSDVVVNDI

-632 YNEDIPPTDD
+632 YDEDIPPTDD

>member
-1 MKPVGFFYI
+1 
-10 FARERSKGVKM
+10 M
-21 LCKYVLTVDS
+21 LCKYVLIVDS

-95 TITDSHTYDEF
+95 TITNSHTYDEF

-146 SVDEIKDVYQLYY
+146 SVDELKDEARLYY
-159 DSVSMNYSQ
+159 DRLSYVGSATYYCGGRTLESGSILVDAVSGSDHYMTIPMYIGSSEIVSGSGIEVKDVGASGNLESCLIYTEKATSVKISIKGAYSWD
-168 PHTLGGNTVENDASL
+168 GASL
-183 QYIVIDKGI
+183 AADMQLKTKSGTLLKEWKGGW
-192 YVEAITYSLPLY
+192 
-204 ISGGEL
+204 GGESISVNWDGEVTLSADDGIVLLAAYNTKFALYYFSSLKITMEFPSIGL
-210 PSRDSPL
+210 PI
-217 EFYDAPQE
+217 
-225 SKDDPNV
+225 
-232 FVKALSDIDI
+232 DIDAI
-242 VLNFSFEYYISYSDA
+242 KPVTI
-257 YTTKAEIVLGGRYE
+257 
-271 DGRLVELKRWGYN
+271 LK
-284 KGDVT
+284 
-289 PSNLNESIK
+289 
-298 IHLTKGQALFFD
+298 
-310 LKVTFNRVNASTGNI
+310 
-325 YFRNFKF
+325 
-332 ETRFTSRANPIYVDA
+332 
-347 IRPIDVL
+347 
-354 NRLLKSMNGGNEGI
+354 RLLKSMNGGNDGI
-368 YGEIASGADERLD
+368 DGEISSGIDERLD

-386 AAESIRGIPQAKLY
+386 TAESIRGIPKAKLY
-400 TSYTKFKN
+400 TSYTKFVN
-408 WMETVFGFV
+408 WMEAEFGFV
-417 PVINGVTVFFKHRDK
+417 PVINGRVVSFRHRNN
-432 LFSDNNVKD
+432 LFGENNVKD
-441 LNSSFSSFEYKVD
+441 LGSNIADFEYKMEE
-454 SSRIYSLVRVGY
+454 SRIYSRVRVGY
-466 DKQDY
+466 DKQEY

-482 TTEYTTGIDI
+482 TTEYTTGVDI

-497 ELISPYRADVYGIE
+497 ELISPYRADAYGIE
-511 FLSQKRGQDTT
+511 FLAQNRGKDTT
-522 DSESDNDVFFVCAST
+522 DDESDNDVFFVGA
-537 TLHDNGG
+537 TLSSNDKK
-544 VQTYK
+544 YK
-549 EYRLIR
+549 LMRA
-555 SGWEISGVLDPE
+555 GWNVDGVLSPD
-567 TMFNTMYWQGGIL
+567 TMFNTMYWQGAML
-580 QANAGYIGMFTKK
+580 QANAGYIGMFTNK

-632 YNEDIPPTDD
+632 YDEDIPPTDD

>member
-1 MKPVGFFYI
+1 
-10 FARERSKGVKM
+10 M

-146 SVDEIKDVYQLYY
+146 SVDEIKDEARLYY
-159 DSVSMNYSQ
+159 DRLSYVGSATYYCGGRTLESGSILVDAVSGSDHYMTIPMYIGSSEIVPGSGIEVKDVGASGNLESCLIYTEKATSVKISIKGSYSWD
-168 PHTLGGNTVENDASL
+168 GASL
-183 QYIVIDKGI
+183 SADMQLKTKSGTLLKEWKGGW
-192 YVEAITYSLPLY
+192 
-204 ISGGEL
+204 GGESISVNWDGEVTLSANDGIVLLAAYNTKFALYYFSSLKITMEFPSIGL
-210 PSRDSPL
+210 PI
-217 EFYDAPQE
+217 
-225 SKDDPNV
+225 
-232 FVKALSDIDI
+232 DIDAI
-242 VLNFSFEYYISYSDA
+242 
-257 YTTKAEIVLGGRYE
+257 K
-271 DGRLVELKRWGYN
+271 LVTILK
-284 KGDVT
+284 
-289 PSNLNESIK
+289 
-298 IHLTKGQALFFD
+298 
-310 LKVTFNRVNASTGNI
+310 
-325 YFRNFKF
+325 
-332 ETRFTSRANPIYVDA
+332 
-347 IRPIDVL
+347 
-354 NRLLKSMNGGNEGI
+354 RLLKSMNGGNDGI
-368 YGEIASGADERLD
+368 DGEISSGIDERLD

-386 AAESIRGIPQAKLY
+386 TAESIRGIPKAKLY
-400 TSYTKFKN
+400 TSYTKFVN
-408 WMETVFGFV
+408 WMEAEFGFV
-417 PVINGVTVFFKHRDK
+417 PVINGRVVSFRHRNN
-432 LFSDNNVKD
+432 LFGENNVKD
-441 LNSSFSSFEYKVD
+441 LEGNIADFEYKIEE
-454 SSRIYSLVRVGY
+454 SRIYSRVRVGY
-466 DKQDY
+466 DKQEY

-482 TTEYTTGIDI
+482 TTEYTTGVDI

-497 ELISPYRADVYGIE
+497 EFISPYRADAYGIE
-511 FLSQKRGQDTT
+511 FLAQNRGKDTT
-522 DSESDNDVFFVCAST
+522 DDESDNDVFFVGA
-537 TLHDNGG
+537 TLSPNDKK
-544 VQTYK
+544 YK
-549 EYRLIR
+549 LIR
-555 SGWEISGVLDPE
+555 TGWNVDGVLSPD
-567 TMFNTMYWQGGIL
+567 TMFNTMYWQGAML
-580 QANAGYIGMFTKK
+580 QANVGYIGMFTNK

-610 GMKDDFNVES
+610 GMKDDFKIES

-626 DVSFTT
+626 DVSFKTFD
-632 YNEDIPPTDD
+632 EEIPPTDD

-647 LKDDLVYEGYIKE
+647 LKDGLVYEGYIKE
-660 VSSTVER
+660 VSSVVER

>member
-1 MKPVGFFYI
+1 
-10 FARERSKGVKM
+10 M

-95 TITDSHTYDEF
+95 TITNSHTYDEF

-146 SVDEIKDVYQLYY
+146 SVDELKDEAQLYY
-159 DSVSMNYSQ
+159 DRLSYVGSATYYCGGRTLESGSILVDAVSGSDHYMTIPMYIGSSEIVSGSGIEVKDVGASGNLESCLIYTEKATSVKISIKGAYSWD
-168 PHTLGGNTVENDASL
+168 GASL
-183 QYIVIDKGI
+183 AADMQLKTKSGTLLKEWKGGW
-192 YVEAITYSLPLY
+192 
-204 ISGGEL
+204 GGESISVNWDGEVTLSADDGIVLLAAYNTKFALYYFSSLKITMEFPSIGL
-210 PSRDSPL
+210 PI
-217 EFYDAPQE
+217 
-225 SKDDPNV
+225 
-232 FVKALSDIDI
+232 DIDAI
-242 VLNFSFEYYISYSDA
+242 KPVTI
-257 YTTKAEIVLGGRYE
+257 
-271 DGRLVELKRWGYN
+271 LK
-284 KGDVT
+284 
-289 PSNLNESIK
+289 
-298 IHLTKGQALFFD
+298 
-310 LKVTFNRVNASTGNI
+310 
-325 YFRNFKF
+325 
-332 ETRFTSRANPIYVDA
+332 
-347 IRPIDVL
+347 
-354 NRLLKSMNGGNEGI
+354 RLLKSMNGGNDGI
-368 YGEIASGADERLD
+368 DGEISSGIDERLD

-386 AAESIRGIPQAKLY
+386 TAESIRGIPKAKLY
-400 TSYTKFKN
+400 TSYTKFVN
-408 WMETVFGFV
+408 WMEAEFGFV
-417 PVINGVTVFFKHRDK
+417 PVINGRVVSFRHRNN
-432 LFSDNNVKD
+432 LFGENNVKD
-441 LNSSFSSFEYKVD
+441 LGSNIADFEYKMEE
-454 SSRIYSLVRVGY
+454 SRIYSRVRVGY
-466 DKQDY
+466 DKQEY

-482 TTEYTTGIDI
+482 TTEYTTGVDI

-497 ELISPYRADVYGIE
+497 ELISPYRADAYGIE
-511 FLSQKRGQDTT
+511 FLAQNRGKDTT
-522 DSESDNDVFFVCAST
+522 DDESDNDVFFVGA
-537 TLHDNGG
+537 TLSSNDKK
-544 VQTYK
+544 YK
-549 EYRLIR
+549 LIR
-555 SGWEISGVLDPE
+555 VGWNVDGVLSPD
-567 TMFNTMYWQGGIL
+567 TMFNTMYWQGAML
-580 QANAGYIGMFTKK
+580 QANAGYIGMFTNK

-601 NSDVVVNGI
+601 NSDVVVNDI

-632 YNEDIPPTDD
+632 YDEDIPPTDD

>member
-1 MKPVGFFYI
+1 
-10 FARERSKGVKM
+10 M
-21 LCKYVLTVDS
+21 LCKYVLTIDS

-95 TITDSHTYDEF
+95 TITNSHTYDEF

-146 SVDEIKDVYQLYY
+146 SVDELKDEARLYY
-159 DSVSMNYSQ
+159 DRLSYVGSATYYCGGRTLESGSILVDAVSGSDHYMTIPMYIGSSEIVSGSGIEVKDVGASGNLESCLIYTEKATSVKISIKGAYSWD
-168 PHTLGGNTVENDASL
+168 GASL
-183 QYIVIDKGI
+183 AADMQLKTKSGTLLKEWKGGW
-192 YVEAITYSLPLY
+192 
-204 ISGGEL
+204 GGESISVNWDGEVTLSADDGIVLLAAYNTKFALYYFSSLKITMEFPSIGL
-210 PSRDSPL
+210 PI
-217 EFYDAPQE
+217 
-225 SKDDPNV
+225 
-232 FVKALSDIDI
+232 DIDAI
-242 VLNFSFEYYISYSDA
+242 KPVTI
-257 YTTKAEIVLGGRYE
+257 
-271 DGRLVELKRWGYN
+271 LK
-284 KGDVT
+284 
-289 PSNLNESIK
+289 
-298 IHLTKGQALFFD
+298 
-310 LKVTFNRVNASTGNI
+310 
-325 YFRNFKF
+325 
-332 ETRFTSRANPIYVDA
+332 
-347 IRPIDVL
+347 
-354 NRLLKSMNGGNEGI
+354 RLLKSMNGGNDGI
-368 YGEIASGADERLD
+368 DGEISSGIDERLD

-386 AAESIRGIPQAKLY
+386 TAESIRGIPKAKLY
-400 TSYTKFKN
+400 TSYTKFVN
-408 WMETVFGFV
+408 WMEAEFGFV
-417 PVINGVTVFFKHRDK
+417 PVINGRVVSFRHRNN
-432 LFSDNNVKD
+432 LFGENNVKD
-441 LNSSFSSFEYKVD
+441 LGSNIADFEYKMEE
-454 SSRIYSLVRVGY
+454 SRIYSRVRVGY
-466 DKQDY
+466 DKQEY

-482 TTEYTTGIDI
+482 TTEYTTGVDI

-497 ELISPYRADVYGIE
+497 ELISPYRADAYGIE
-511 FLSQKRGQDTT
+511 FLAQNRGKDTT
-522 DSESDNDVFFVCAST
+522 DDESDNDVFFVGA
-537 TLHDNGG
+537 TLSSNDKK
-544 VQTYK
+544 YK
-549 EYRLIR
+549 LIR
-555 SGWEISGVLDPE
+555 VGWNVDGVLSPD
-567 TMFNTMYWQGGIL
+567 TMFNTMYWQGAML
-580 QANAGYIGMFTKK
+580 QANAGYIGMFTNK

-601 NSDVVVNGI
+601 NSDVVVNDI

-632 YNEDIPPTDD
+632 YDEDIPPTDD

>member
-1 MKPVGFFYI
+1 
-10 FARERSKGVKM
+10 M

-85 LASNASISVY
+85 LASNASITVY
-95 TITDSHTYDEF
+95 TITNSHTYEEF

-146 SVDEIKDVYQLYY
+146 SVDELKDEARLYY
-159 DSVSMNYSQ
+159 DRLSYVGSATYYCGGRTLESGSILVDAVSGSDHYMTIPMYIGSSEIVSGSGIEVKDVGASGNLESCLIYTEKATSVKISIKGAYSWD
-168 PHTLGGNTVENDASL
+168 GASL
-183 QYIVIDKGI
+183 AADMQLKTKSGTLLKEWKGGW
-192 YVEAITYSLPLY
+192 
-204 ISGGEL
+204 GGESISVNWDGEVTLSADDGIVLLAAYNTKFALYYFSSLKITMEFPSIGL
-210 PSRDSPL
+210 PI
-217 EFYDAPQE
+217 
-225 SKDDPNV
+225 
-232 FVKALSDIDI
+232 DIDAI
-242 VLNFSFEYYISYSDA
+242 KPVTI
-257 YTTKAEIVLGGRYE
+257 
-271 DGRLVELKRWGYN
+271 LK
-284 KGDVT
+284 
-289 PSNLNESIK
+289 
-298 IHLTKGQALFFD
+298 
-310 LKVTFNRVNASTGNI
+310 
-325 YFRNFKF
+325 
-332 ETRFTSRANPIYVDA
+332 
-347 IRPIDVL
+347 
-354 NRLLKSMNGGNEGI
+354 RLLKSMNGGNDGI
-368 YGEIASGADERLD
+368 DGEISSGIDERLD

-386 AAESIRGIPQAKLY
+386 TAESIRGIPKAKLY
-400 TSYTKFKN
+400 TSYTKFVN
-408 WMETVFGFV
+408 WMEAEFGFV
-417 PVINGVTVFFKHRDK
+417 PVINGRVVSFRHRNN
-432 LFSDNNVKD
+432 LFGENNVKD
-441 LNSSFSSFEYKVD
+441 LGSNIADFEYKMEE
-454 SSRIYSLVRVGY
+454 SRIYSRVRVGY
-466 DKQDY
+466 DKQEY

-482 TTEYTTGIDI
+482 TTEYTTGVDI

-497 ELISPYRADVYGIE
+497 ELISPYRADAYGIE
-511 FLSQKRGQDTT
+511 FLAQNRGKDTT
-522 DSESDNDVFFVCAST
+522 DDESDNDVFFVGA
-537 TLHDNGG
+537 TLSSNDKK
-544 VQTYK
+544 YK
-549 EYRLIR
+549 LIR
-555 SGWEISGVLDPE
+555 VGWNVDGVLSPD
-567 TMFNTMYWQGGIL
+567 TMFNTMYWQGAML
-580 QANAGYIGMFTKK
+580 QANAGYIGMFTNK

-601 NSDVVVNGI
+601 NSDVVVNDI

-632 YNEDIPPTDD
+632 YDEDIPPTDD

>member
-1 MKPVGFFYI
+1 
-10 FARERSKGVKM
+10 M
-21 LCKYVLTVDS
+21 LCKYVLIVDS

-95 TITDSHTYDEF
+95 TITNSHTYDEF

-146 SVDEIKDVYQLYY
+146 SVDELKDEARLYY
-159 DSVSMNYSQ
+159 DRLSYVGSATYYCGGRTLESGSILVDAVSGSDHYMTIPMYIGSSEIVSGSGIEVKDVGASGNLESCLIYTEKATSVKISIKGAYSWD
-168 PHTLGGNTVENDASL
+168 GASL
-183 QYIVIDKGI
+183 AADMQLKTKSGTLLKEWKGGWGGKSISVNWDGEVTLSANDGIVLLAAYNTKFAL
-192 YVEAITYSLPLY
+192 YYFSSLKITMEFPSIGLP
-204 ISGGEL
+204 I
-210 PSRDSPL
+210 
-217 EFYDAPQE
+217 
-225 SKDDPNV
+225 
-232 FVKALSDIDI
+232 DIDAI
-242 VLNFSFEYYISYSDA
+242 KPVTI
-257 YTTKAEIVLGGRYE
+257 
-271 DGRLVELKRWGYN
+271 LK
-284 KGDVT
+284 
-289 PSNLNESIK
+289 
-298 IHLTKGQALFFD
+298 
-310 LKVTFNRVNASTGNI
+310 
-325 YFRNFKF
+325 
-332 ETRFTSRANPIYVDA
+332 
-347 IRPIDVL
+347 
-354 NRLLKSMNGGNEGI
+354 RLLKSMNGGNDGI
-368 YGEIASGADERLD
+368 DGEISSGIDERLD

-386 AAESIRGIPQAKLY
+386 TAESIRGIPKAKLY
-400 TSYTKFKN
+400 TSYTKFVN
-408 WMETVFGFV
+408 WMEAEFGFV
-417 PVINGVTVFFKHRDK
+417 PVINGRVVSFRHRNN
-432 LFSDNNVKD
+432 LFGENNVKD
-441 LNSSFSSFEYKVD
+441 LGSNIADFEYKMEE
-454 SSRIYSLVRVGY
+454 SRIYSRVRVGY
-466 DKQDY
+466 DKQEY

-482 TTEYTTGIDI
+482 TTEYTTGVDI

-497 ELISPYRADVYGIE
+497 ELISPYRADAYGIE
-511 FLSQKRGQDTT
+511 FLAQNRGKDTT
-522 DSESDNDVFFVCAST
+522 DDESDNDVFFVGA
-537 TLHDNGG
+537 TLSSNDKK
-544 VQTYK
+544 YK
-549 EYRLIR
+549 LMRA
-555 SGWEISGVLDPE
+555 GWNVDGVLSPD
-567 TMFNTMYWQGGIL
+567 TMFNTMYWQGAML
-580 QANAGYIGMFTKK
+580 QANAGYIGMFTNK

-632 YNEDIPPTDD
+632 YDEDIPPTDD

>member
-1 MKPVGFFYI
+1 
-10 FARERSKGVKM
+10 M
-21 LCKYVLTVDS
+21 LCKYVLIVDS

-95 TITDSHTYDEF
+95 TITNSHTYDEF

-146 SVDEIKDVYQLYY
+146 SVDELKDEARLYY
-159 DSVSMNYSQ
+159 DRLSYVGSATYYCGGRTLESGSILVDAVSGSDHYMTIPMYIGSSEIVSGSGIEVKDVGASGNLESCLIYTEKATSVKISIKGAYSWD
-168 PHTLGGNTVENDASL
+168 GASL
-183 QYIVIDKGI
+183 AADMQLKTKSGTLLKEWKGGW
-192 YVEAITYSLPLY
+192 
-204 ISGGEL
+204 GGESISVNWDGEVTLSANDGIVLLAAYNTKFALYYFSSLKITMEFPSIGL
-210 PSRDSPL
+210 PI
-217 EFYDAPQE
+217 
-225 SKDDPNV
+225 
-232 FVKALSDIDI
+232 DIDAI
-242 VLNFSFEYYISYSDA
+242 KPVTI
-257 YTTKAEIVLGGRYE
+257 
-271 DGRLVELKRWGYN
+271 LK
-284 KGDVT
+284 
-289 PSNLNESIK
+289 
-298 IHLTKGQALFFD
+298 
-310 LKVTFNRVNASTGNI
+310 
-325 YFRNFKF
+325 
-332 ETRFTSRANPIYVDA
+332 
-347 IRPIDVL
+347 
-354 NRLLKSMNGGNEGI
+354 RLLKSMNGGNDGI
-368 YGEIASGADERLD
+368 DGEISSGIDERLD

-386 AAESIRGIPQAKLY
+386 TAESIRGIPKAKLY
-400 TSYTKFKN
+400 TSYTKFVN
-408 WMETVFGFV
+408 WMEAEFGFV
-417 PVINGVTVFFKHRDK
+417 PVINGRVVSFRHRNN
-432 LFSDNNVKD
+432 LFGENNVKD
-441 LNSSFSSFEYKVD
+441 LGSNIANFEYKMEE
-454 SSRIYSLVRVGY
+454 SRIYSRVRVGY
-466 DKQDY
+466 DKQEY

-482 TTEYTTGIDI
+482 TTEYTTGVDI

-497 ELISPYRADVYGIE
+497 ELISPYRADAYGIE
-511 FLSQKRGQDTT
+511 FLAQNRGKDTT
-522 DSESDNDVFFVCAST
+522 DDESDNDVFFVGA
-537 TLHDNGG
+537 TLSSNDKK
-544 VQTYK
+544 YK
-549 EYRLIR
+549 LIR
-555 SGWEISGVLDPE
+555 VGWNVDGVLSPD
-567 TMFNTMYWQGGIL
+567 TMFNTMYWQGAML
-580 QANAGYIGMFTKK
+580 QANAGYIGMFTNK

-632 YNEDIPPTDD
+632 YDEDIPPTDD